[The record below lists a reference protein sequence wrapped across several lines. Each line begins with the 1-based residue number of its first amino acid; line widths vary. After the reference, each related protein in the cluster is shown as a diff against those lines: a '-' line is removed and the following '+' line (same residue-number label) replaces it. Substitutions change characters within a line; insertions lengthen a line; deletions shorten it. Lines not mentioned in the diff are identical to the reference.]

1 MRLSWQGK
9 DQNAHSRVDK
19 TAPTRAN
26 GGGGKSTLGGEG
38 RGGEENLKMVFRV
51 AGKHFQQFNF
61 DKSVRPHKLNYHHD
75 IEQMYRF
82 DMAETVFI

>member
-1 MRLSWQGK
+1 
-9 DQNAHSRVDK
+9 
-19 TAPTRAN
+19 
-26 GGGGKSTLGGEG
+26 
-38 RGGEENLKMVFRV
+38 MVFRV